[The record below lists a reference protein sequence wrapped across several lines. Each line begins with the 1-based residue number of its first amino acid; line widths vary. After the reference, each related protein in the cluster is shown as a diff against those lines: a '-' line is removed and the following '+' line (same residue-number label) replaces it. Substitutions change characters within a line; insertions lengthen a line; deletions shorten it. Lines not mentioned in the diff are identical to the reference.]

1 MSTLAAALDRLREA
15 GDGGALSEWIPYAR
29 YLGMRFEC
37 RDGASRFTLPYRE
50 DLVGNPALPAL
61 HGGAVAGFMESAAL
75 MQVLLES
82 TEPRLP
88 KSIDFSLDY
97 LRSARTEDCHAA
109 CELVRQGRRVAA
121 VQIRC
126 WQRDPGK
133 PIATARAHFLLA
145 EVPESTG
152 MDRQLSANERE

>member
-1 MSTLAAALDRLREA
+1 MNLADTLTDIRSRGDWAAL
-15 GDGGALSEWIPYAR
+15 PQ
-29 YLGMRFEC
+29 
-37 RDGASRFTLPYRE
+37 TLPFSRMLGLRVE
-50 DLVGNPALPAL
+50 VRGESFTCVMPFEQKLIGNPALPAL